1 MNQILYEGWIFFPNH
16 RVDMQAGVGLH
27 MSHARQNLGSL
38 GGFKIPL
45 RSKMVFWGTKKRVY
59 QLQNFEW
66 WYFFFHYRWRDS
78 FAIFGAHMSHP
89 QQILGLLGAVN
100 TPKMTLNLC
109 FFG

>member
-27 MSHARQNLGSL
+27 MSHAWQNLGSL
-38 GGFKIPL
+38 GGFITPL
-45 RSKMVFWGTKKRVY
+45 CLKKLFSGTKKGY
-59 QLQNFEW
+59 ISSKIFNGGN
-66 WYFFFHYRWRDS
+66 FFHYCWRAS